1 MHERDNRTL
10 PITQQL
16 KASCTH
22 TLRNN
27 AKRERGP
34 VHSPLHLAW
43 EEGATWEA
51 QLNTTAKNKSTLGQG
66 GQTALPG
73 QLVAGIALLSSC
85 ASVKSST
92 YASFE
97 HTIVNRLLEEKNDV
111 SKRIPAAILLCLQLY
126 GHV

>member
-1 MHERDNRTL
+1 MNGASVSGMAGRGNLGGTVEHYGQK
-10 PITQQL
+10 QQ
-16 KASCTH
+16 
-22 TLRNN
+22 
-27 AKRERGP
+27 
-34 VHSPLHLAW
+34 
-43 EEGATWEA
+43 
-51 QLNTTAKNKSTLGQG
+51 STLGQA

-73 QLVAGIALLSSC
+73 QLVAGIVLLSSC